1 MKLESGAGYIKL
13 ITTNREELLEVYV
26 NEQKVLKS
34 LSGFI
39 FTDPNYIIP
48 ESDNVFFVLSNNA
61 KFRTR
66 NQREVNEIAHSNRL
80 SRIGNEKY
88 SISTLPNTMIL
99 PIYTWTM
106 ERFTK
111 LLNQYDHT
119 ILYLNDTSKFPFLV
133 TVKRDNLFKIFT
145 ESSDIGAL
153 FLWDQIA
160 RHGFWDIKIL
170 DFASN
175 IRIQIPNLNEKVN
188 RFKNIDDTK
197 NVLRSIFIIIAL
209 QNASEQIGLSKD
221 FRDLLE
227 SYLASDLVRIQ
238 GIVASDN
245 LVREL
250 ISRISEYLELRDPSD
265 NLLQSYSNRINRLK
279 LN

>member
-13 ITTNREELLEVYV
+13 ITTNTEGLLEVYV

-48 ESDNVFFVLSNNA
+48 ESNNVFFVLSNNA
-61 KFRTR
+61 KFRTK
-66 NQREVNEIAHSNRL
+66 NQRGVNEIVHSNRL

-111 LLNQYDHT
+111 LLSGYDHT
-119 ILYLNDTSKFPFLV
+119 ILYLNDVSDFPFLI
-133 TVKRDNLFKIFT
+133 TVKRNNLFKIFT

-160 RHGFWDIKIL
+160 RHGFWDIKIS

-175 IRIQIPNLNEKVN
+175 IHIQIPNLNEKVN
-188 RFKNIDDTK
+188 RFKNMDDSK

-209 QNASEQIGLSKD
+209 QNVSEQIGLSKN

-227 SYLASDLVRIQ
+227 SYLANDLVRIQ
-238 GIVASDN
+238 EIVASDN

>member
-111 LLNQYDHT
+111 LLSQYDHT

-133 TVKRDNLFKIFT
+133 TVKRNNLFKIFT

-197 NVLRSIFIIIAL
+197 NILRSIFIIIAL

-238 GIVASDN
+238 GIVAGDN

>member
-48 ESDNVFFVLSNNA
+48 ESNNVFFVLSNNA

-66 NQREVNEIAHSNRL
+66 NQTGVNEIAHSNRL
-80 SRIGNEKY
+80 NRIGNEKY
-88 SISTLPNTMIL
+88 SISTLPNTMVL

-111 LLNQYDHT
+111 LLSGYDHT
-119 ILYLNDTSKFPFLV
+119 LLYLNDTSKFPFLV
-133 TVKRDNLFKIFT
+133 TVKRNNLFKIFT

-160 RHGFWDIKIL
+160 HHGFWDIKIS

-175 IRIQIPNLNEKVN
+175 ISVQIPNLNEKVN
-188 RFKNIDDTK
+188 RFKNGDDTK

-250 ISRISEYLELRDPSD
+250 IGIISEYLELRDPSD
-265 NLLQSYSNRINRLK
+265 KLLQSYSNRINRLK

>member
-111 LLNQYDHT
+111 LLSQYDHT

-133 TVKRDNLFKIFT
+133 TVKRNNLFKIFT

-160 RHGFWDIKIL
+160 HHGFWDIKIS

-175 IRIQIPNLNEKVN
+175 ISVQIPNLNEKVN
-188 RFKNIDDTK
+188 RFKNGDDTK

-250 ISRISEYLELRDPSD
+250 IGIISEYLELRDPSD
-265 NLLQSYSNRINRLK
+265 KLLQSYSNRINRLK